1 MLKDWLSDKIR
12 TQALG
17 AGAKELEKFIAGLE
31 ALKDEEIGAM
41 VAIATVI
48 RINFET
54 NDVIAEG
61 VFTDAPLPSVEVLGG
76 YQLKINRLSRQFGK
90 MGLAA
95 DSAAAMVWS
104 YTLRC
109 LNVPELRH
117 QGSRMWSEL
126 RRGFPY
132 VEEALKKGE
141 AERRE
146 AFPDRVW
153 AEWGLTPT
161 GFEAAR
167 HPENRNQPLH

>member
-1 MLKDWLSDKIR
+1 MLKDWLSGKIR

-61 VFTDAPLPSVEVLGG
+61 VFTDDPLPSVEVLGR
-76 YQLKINRLSRQFGK
+76 YQLEINRLSRQFRK

-95 DSAAAMVWS
+95 DSAAALVWS

-109 LNVPELRH
+109 LNVPELRPL
-117 QGSRMWSEL
+117 GVRMWSTL
-126 RRGFPY
+126 RRGFPH
-132 VEEALKKGE
+132 VEEALKRGE
-141 AERRE
+141 AEKGE
-146 AFPDRVW
+146 PFQDRVW
-153 AEWGLTPT
+153 AEWGLTPK
-161 GFEAAR
+161 GFEAG
-167 HPENRNQPLH
+167 

>member
-1 MLKDWLSDKIR
+1 MLKEWLFGKIR

-17 AGAKELEKFIAGLE
+17 AGAKEIEKFIAGLE
-31 ALKDEEIGAM
+31 AMGDEEIGAM

-48 RINFET
+48 RVNFET
-54 NDVIAEG
+54 HGVIAEG
-61 VFTDAPLPSVEVLGG
+61 VFTDDHLPSAEVLGR
-76 YQLKINRLSRQFGK
+76 YQLEINRLSRQFRK

-109 LNVPELRH
+109 LNVLELRPL
-117 QGSRMWSEL
+117 GNRMWSEL

-141 AERRE
+141 AEKRE
-146 AFPDRVW
+146 PFPDRVW

-161 GFEAAR
+161 GFESG
-167 HPENRNQPLH
+167 

>member
-1 MLKDWLSDKIR
+1 MLKDWFLGKIR
-12 TQALG
+12 IQALG
-17 AGAKELEKFIAGLE
+17 AGAKEVEKFIAGLE
-31 ALKDEEIGAM
+31 AMGDEEIGAM

-48 RINFET
+48 RVNFET
-54 NDVIAEG
+54 HGVIAEG
-61 VFTDAPLPSVEVLGG
+61 VFTDDPLPSVEVLGG
-76 YQLKINRLSRQFGK
+76 YQLEINRLSRQFRK

-109 LNVPELRH
+109 LNVRELRPL
-117 QGSRMWSEL
+117 GNRMWSEL

-141 AERRE
+141 AEKGE

-153 AEWGLTPT
+153 AEWGLKPT
-161 GFEAAR
+161 GFESG
-167 HPENRNQPLH
+167 

>member
-1 MLKDWLSDKIR
+1 MLKDWLLGKIW

-17 AGAKELEKFIAGLE
+17 AGAKEIEKFIAGLE
-31 ALKDEEIGAM
+31 ALKDEEIGDM

-48 RINFET
+48 RVNFET
-54 NDVIAEG
+54 HGVIVEG
-61 VFTDAPLPSVEVLGG
+61 VFTDDPLPSVEVLGG
-76 YQLKINRLSRQFGK
+76 YQLEINRISRQFRK

-109 LNVPELRH
+109 LNVHELRPL
-117 QGSRMWSEL
+117 GNRMWSEL

-141 AERRE
+141 AEKGE
-146 AFPDRVW
+146 TFPARVW
-153 AEWGLTPT
+153 DEWNLTPT
-161 GFEAAR
+161 GFEAG
-167 HPENRNQPLH
+167 